1 MEIPNHHV
9 RLDHSILQAAEVSPE
24 HAICVPMIGN
34 SMTHKIQSGS
44 TLAIDT
50 SLTHIVDGEIYALER
65 KAEARHADWTHIE
78 RRLMA
83 MRARGMRKCAQELK
97 DELNKVRRG

>member
-1 MEIPNHHV
+1 MARNEKDAL
-9 RLDHSILQAAEVSPE
+9 RTLQETWE
-24 HAICVPMIGN
+24 R
-34 SMTHKIQSGS
+34 
-44 TLAIDT
+44 
-50 SLTHIVDGEIYALER
+50 EIYALER

-83 MRARGMRKCAQELK
+83 MQARGMRKCAQELK